1 MDFNIDNKKF
11 INNEFQNIIFK
22 IQNLANDINQNKDKN
37 SNLSQLQNIL
47 FNITNLNKTVINEL
61 NKSNNDD
68 AAPALKNDDNKIVTI
83 MTEDGKYVG
92 EIKNGVPNG
101 RGKLFYKGNLG
112 GDIYEGEFKNGDP
125 DGKGKYCHRNGNIYV
140 GDFVKDKADGRGIF
154 YCNNGDRYEG
164 EFKSD
169 AREGKGIWYF
179 ANGDRMM
186 GDYSKDR
193 PVGKHAVLQKDGNIS
208 QKIFQ

>member
-68 AAPALKNDDNKIVTI
+68 AAPALKND
-83 MTEDGKYVG
+83 E
-92 EIKNGVPNG
+92 
-101 RGKLFYKGNLG
+101 
-112 GDIYEGEFKNGDP
+112 
-125 DGKGKYCHRNGNIYV
+125 
-140 GDFVKDKADGRGIF
+140 
-154 YCNNGDRYEG
+154 
-164 EFKSD
+164 
-169 AREGKGIWYF
+169 
-179 ANGDRMM
+179 
-186 GDYSKDR
+186 
-193 PVGKHAVLQKDGNIS
+193 
-208 QKIFQ
+208 